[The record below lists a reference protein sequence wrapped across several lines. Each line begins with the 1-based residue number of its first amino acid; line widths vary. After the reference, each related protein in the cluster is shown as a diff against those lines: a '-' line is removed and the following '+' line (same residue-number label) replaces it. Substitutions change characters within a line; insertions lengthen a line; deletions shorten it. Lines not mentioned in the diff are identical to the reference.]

1 MNPGYKQQT
10 GQPKTG
16 RPVCCLLCRNATLL
30 LACAWLC
37 HVAGTQWGGKE
48 YMDMKHLEA
57 MEAGE
62 LQESPVPV
70 GSDPAAQ

>member
-1 MNPGYKQQT
+1 M
-10 GQPKTG
+10 
-16 RPVCCLLCRNATLL
+16 

-62 LQESPVPV
+62 LQEGSAPV
-70 GSDPAAQ
+70 GSDPAAQWQPGHKASRAGQAASPPLLPAC